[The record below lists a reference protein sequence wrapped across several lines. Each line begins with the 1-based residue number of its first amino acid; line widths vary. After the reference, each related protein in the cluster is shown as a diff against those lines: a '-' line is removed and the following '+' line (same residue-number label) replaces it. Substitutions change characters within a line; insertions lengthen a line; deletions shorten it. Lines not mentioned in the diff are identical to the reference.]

1 VARRAVLR
9 GGRPH
14 PVDRAVL
21 ALQPRPLH
29 RFDPSVLEDPTRGDS
44 PVTAEPQLF
53 ELHELARERGID
65 GYRLLSK
72 AELIEAVGD
81 LPPPGPTVVE
91 TAAVRDGLA
100 VLTLRGQGGDNAL
113 ALETLE
119 QLAGEVERLAADE
132 SVRMIAITGSG
143 SRIFCSGADLER
155 VRELP
160 GKEVTQRGS
169 RACDRIAA
177 AGVPT
182 VAILNGHAVGGG
194 IDLALACDWRI
205 GAEGARLRFIHN
217 ELGYSPPWGAAE
229 RLGRLVPAP
238 VALRLFATCA
248 LVSMQEAR
256 DLGLVDDLAAP
267 HRVLGRV
274 DALLT
279 RIERADRVAVMATK
293 RLLRP
298 DTPREAHSAAFAALW
313 DARADQSSNVQA

>member
-1 VARRAVLR
+1 MIE
-9 GGRPH
+9 
-14 PVDRAVL
+14 
-21 ALQPRPLH
+21 PL
-29 RFDPSVLEDPTRGDS
+29 LY
-44 PVTAEPQLF
+44 
-53 ELHELARERGID
+53 ELHDMARERGIE
-65 GYRLLSK
+65 GYRRMSKTELL
-72 AELIEAVGD
+72 EVVGD
-81 LPPPGPTVVE
+81 GQHVGGPTTVE
-91 TAAVRDGLA
+91 RSVRRGLGL
-100 VLTLRGQGGDNAL
+100 LTLRGGTPENTL

-119 QLAGEVERLAADE
+119 DLAAAVEELAADE
-132 SVRMIAITGSG
+132 SVRLVAITGAG
-143 SRIFCSGADLER
+143 GRIFSAGADLTA
-155 VRELP
+155 VAGLP
-160 GKEVTQRGS
+160 GAEVTGRGS
-169 RACDRIAA
+169 AALDRIA
-177 AGVPT
+177 GVDVPT
-182 VAILNGHAVGGG
+182 VAVLNGHAVGGG

>member
-1 VARRAVLR
+1 VIE
-9 GGRPH
+9 
-14 PVDRAVL
+14 
-21 ALQPRPLH
+21 PL
-29 RFDPSVLEDPTRGDS
+29 LY
-44 PVTAEPQLF
+44 
-53 ELHELARERGID
+53 ELHDMARERGIE
-65 GYRLLSK
+65 GYRRMSKTELL
-72 AELIEAVGD
+72 EVVGD
-81 LPPPGPTVVE
+81 GQHAGGPTTVE
-91 TAAVRDGLA
+91 RSVRRGLGL
-100 VLTLRGQGGDNAL
+100 LTLRGGTPENTL

-119 QLAGEVERLAADE
+119 DLAAAVEDLAADE
-132 SVRMIAITGSG
+132 SVRLVAITGAG
-143 SRIFCSGADLER
+143 GRIFSAGADLAEDAG
-155 VRELP
+155 LP
-160 GKEVTQRGS
+160 GAEVTGRGS
-169 RACDRIAA
+169 AALDRIA
-177 AGVPT
+177 GVDVPT
-182 VAILNGHAVGGG
+182 VAVLNGHAVGGG